1 MPLLF
6 RSYIPTAIFWSPP
19 QDSTSSYRAF
29 ISPTTSNLI
38 SAYTIPAIE
47 AALHELLVLGMEFYR
62 NNSNM
67 RHDTYKP
74 GSQAMFLASL
84 IQKMACQPPLWQMC
98 LQTQCVY
105 TYIKADST
113 HILSILLD
121 MKRFQP
127 IEVEA
132 ILGEVQWVSPSLI
145 ICHID
150 RFGFFWLVVQ
160 NQVLDKIETAKC

>member
-6 RSYIPTAIFWSPP
+6 VHRIYIPTAIFQSPP
-19 QDSTSSYRAF
+19 QDSASSYHAF

-47 AALHELLVLGMEFYR
+47 AALHELLVLGMEFYW

-67 RHDTYKP
+67 WHDTYKP

-84 IQKMACQPPLWQMC
+84 IQKMACQPSLWQMC

-105 TYIKADST
+105 TSRWT
-113 HILSILLD
+113 VPT
-121 MKRFQP
+121 FQAYSW
-127 IEVEA
+127 IWKGSSQLRWKQSWGRSSEY
-132 ILGEVQWVSPSLI
+132 
-145 ICHID
+145 HHH
-150 RFGFFWLVVQ
+150 R
-160 NQVLDKIETAKC
+160 